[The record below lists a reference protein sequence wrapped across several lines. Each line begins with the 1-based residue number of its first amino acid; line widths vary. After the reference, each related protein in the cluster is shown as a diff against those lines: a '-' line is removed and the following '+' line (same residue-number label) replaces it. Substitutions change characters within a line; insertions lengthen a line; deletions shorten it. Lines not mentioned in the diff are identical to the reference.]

1 MTYLDDFSEYLR
13 RSRVLLGH
21 KKLRDE
27 GRGLNDILEQPALCS
42 LIAGSLDGCSILD
55 LGGGFGYFAREARTL
70 GADAVLGV
78 DLSKKCW
85 LRAGSAR
92 ATITSNTGV
101 QLLNIDTAGA
111 ELRSCCLILQ
121 ASLRTRLYAELS

>member
-1 MTYLDDFSEYLR
+1 MTSQNIYEDPEFFSGY
-13 RSRVLLGH
+13 

-55 LGGGFGYFAREARTL
+55 LGCGFGDFARKARTL

-78 DLSKKCW
+78 DLSKKM
-85 LRAGSAR
+85 LAEGRQRTSDDHIEYRRAA
-92 ATITSNTGV
+92 I
-101 QLLNIDTAGA
+101 
-111 ELRSCCLILQ
+111 E
-121 ASLRTRLYAELS
+121 